1 MANRL
6 HYLALAGAI
15 ALGAILRF
23 WHLDSK
29 FIWLDEVITAIFSL
43 GRNYHDVPLD
53 TVFPL
58 ERLEQIFTFQSASC
72 SQIAQNLASQSTH
85 PPLFFCLMHSWFEWI
100 NPIAPNWVWTLRALS
115 AVFGTIAIAAI
126 YLLNTKAFSPTAGL
140 MAATMMAVSPFGV
153 YLSQEARHYTLPVL
167 AITLSLL
174 GSVQIQQDLFV
185 RRRSRFV
192 VWLFWAI
199 VNSIGLYIHYFFILA
214 LVSEVVTLLA
224 LMYWYRHNLPRHSV
238 LAFCLAMLAT
248 LVIFLPWLPTM
259 VAHFTRPETSWIPTP
274 HNVAP
279 IYQIMASWVLMII
292 ALPVENQPLY
302 IAILSSLLLLIFG
315 SWVMWHSYQGVW
327 KLWQSAA
334 TRLSVFTLASFIG
347 IVLLE
352 FLSIVYILHKD
363 ITIVPRYNFVYYPA
377 FLALLSTGLISSY
390 QQNKLVIFNISLER
404 RKFYYLV
411 FISSLLSCILV
422 VFNFV
427 FQKPY
432 NPEQV
437 AININQEPTIPL
449 MVVVGYK
456 DYQDVALGL
465 SFALALKKKRGF
477 GEGEFAFLER
487 SPQGYNSVWQ
497 LAQLLPINVS
507 PLNLWVVAPDLRRR
521 EYPPNLQIGQTSCNI
536 DLQQHYRLG
545 VPYQLYRCRSD
556 T

>member
-29 FIWLDEVITAIFSL
+29 FLWLDEVITAIFSL

-53 TVFPL
+53 TIFPL
-58 ERLEQIFTFQSASC
+58 ARLEQIFTFQSASC
-72 SQIAQNLASQSTH
+72 SQIAQNLANQSTH

-100 NPIAPNWVWTLRALS
+100 NPVAPNWVWTLRALS

-126 YLLNTKAFSPTAGL
+126 YFLNTKAFSPTAGL
-140 MAATMMAVSPFGV
+140 MAAVMMAVSPFGV

-174 GSVQIQQDLFV
+174 GLIQIQHDLFV
-185 RRRSRFV
+185 RRRSRFG

-214 LVSEVVTLLA
+214 LVSEVITLLA
-224 LMYWYRHNLPRHSV
+224 LMYWYRHNLPRHSIF
-238 LAFCLAMLAT
+238 AFCLAMLAT

-259 VAHFTRPETSWIPTP
+259 IAHFTRPETSWIPTP

-279 IYQIMASWVLMII
+279 IYQTMASWLLMII

-302 IAILSSLLLLIFG
+302 IVILSSLLLVIFG
-315 SWVMWHSYQGVW
+315 GLVMWHSYQGIN
-327 KLWQSAA
+327 KLWQLPAN
-334 TRLSVFTLASFIG
+334 RLSVFTLASFTG

-352 FLSIVYILHKD
+352 FFSIVYILQKD
-363 ITIVPRYNFVYYPA
+363 ITIVPRYNFVYYPS
-377 FLALLSTGLISSY
+377 FIALLAAGLISRY
-390 QQNKLVIFNISLER
+390 QQSKLFIFNISVR
-404 RKFYYLV
+404 RKFYFLL
-411 FISSLLSCILV
+411 FISSLISCILV
-422 VFNFV
+422 IFNFV

-437 AININQEPTIPL
+437 ATNINQEPTIPL

-465 SFALALKKKRGF
+465 SFALALEKVRDF
-477 GEGEFAFLER
+477 GRAEFAFLER

-497 LAQLLPINVS
+497 KLAQLPPINVS
-507 PLNLWVVAPDLRRR
+507 RLNLWVVAPGLRRR

-536 DLQQHYRLG
+536 DLPQHYRIG
-545 VPYQLYRCRSD
+545 VPYQLYRCRR
-556 T
+556 

>member
-29 FIWLDEVITAIFSL
+29 FLWLDEVITAIFSL
-43 GRNYHDVPLD
+43 GRNYSDVPLD
-53 TVFPL
+53 TIFPL

-72 SQIAQNLASQSTH
+72 SQIAQNLANQSTH

-100 NPIAPNWVWTLRALS
+100 NPVAPNWVWTLRALS

-174 GSVQIQQDLFV
+174 GLVQIQQDLFV
-185 RRRSRFV
+185 RRRSRFG

-214 LVSEVVTLLA
+214 LVSEVITLLA

-238 LAFCLAMLAT
+238 LAFCLSILTT

-259 VAHFTRPETSWIPTP
+259 ITHLTRPETSWIPAP

-279 IYQIMASWVLMII
+279 IYQTMASWLLMII

-315 SWVMWHSYQGVW
+315 GWVMWHSYQGIY
-327 KLWQSAA
+327 KLWQLPA
-334 TRLSVFTLASFIG
+334 TRLSIFTLASFIG

-352 FLSIVYILHKD
+352 FFSIVYVLHKD
-363 ITIVPRYNFVYYPA
+363 ITIVPRYNFVYYPG
-377 FLALLSTGLISSY
+377 FLALLAAGLISRY
-390 QQNKLVIFNISLER
+390 QQSKFFVFNIPIR
-404 RKFYYLV
+404 QKFYYLL
-411 FISSLLSCILV
+411 FITSLLSCILV

-437 AININQEPTIPL
+437 ATNINQEPTIPL
-449 MVVVGYK
+449 MVIVGYK

-465 SFALALKKKRGF
+465 SFALALEKVRGS
-477 GEGEFAFLER
+477 GRGEFAFLER

-497 LAQLLPINVS
+497 LAQLLPVAVS

-536 DLQQHYRLG
+536 DLQKHYRLG
-545 VPYQLYRCRSD
+545 VPYQLYRCRK
-556 T
+556 

>member
-6 HYLALAGAI
+6 HYLALAGVI

-29 FIWLDEVITAIFSL
+29 FLWLDEVITAIFSL

-53 TVFPL
+53 AVFSL
-58 ERLEQIFTFQSASC
+58 ARLEQIFTFQSASC

-126 YLLNTKAFSPTAGL
+126 YLLNTKAFSPIAGL
-140 MAATMMAVSPFGV
+140 MAAAMMAVSPFGV

-167 AITLSLL
+167 TITLSLL
-174 GSVQIQQDLFV
+174 GLIQIQQDLFV
-185 RRRSRFV
+185 RRRSRFR

-214 LVSEVVTLLA
+214 LVSEVITLLA
-224 LMYWYRHNLPRHSV
+224 LMYWYRYNLPRHSV

-248 LVIFLPWLPTM
+248 LVIFMPWLPTM
-259 VAHFTRPETSWIPTP
+259 VNHFTRPETSWIPAP

-279 IYQIMASWVLMII
+279 IYQTMASWLLMII

-302 IAILSSLLLLIFG
+302 IVILSSLLLLIFG
-315 SWVMWHSYQGVW
+315 GWVMWHSYQGIE
-327 KLWQSAA
+327 KLWQLPAN
-334 TRLSVFTLASFIG
+334 RLSVFTLASFTG

-352 FLSIVYILHKD
+352 FFSIVYILQKD
-363 ITIVPRYNFVYYPA
+363 ITIVPRYNFVYYPS
-377 FLALLSTGLISSY
+377 FFALLAVGLISRY
-390 QQNKLVIFNISLER
+390 QQSKLFVFNISVER
-404 RKFYYLV
+404 RKFYYLL
-411 FISSLLSCILV
+411 FISSLISCILV
-422 VFNFV
+422 IFNFV

-437 AININQEPTIPL
+437 ATNINQEPTIPL

-465 SFALALKKKRGF
+465 SFALALEKVRNF
-477 GEGEFAFLER
+477 GRGEFAFLER

-497 LAQLLPINVS
+497 KLAQLPPINVS
-507 PLNLWVVAPDLRRR
+507 RLNLWVVGPGLRRR

-536 DLQQHYRLG
+536 ELQQHYRLG
-545 VPYQLYRCRSD
+545 VPYQLYRCRR
-556 T
+556 

>member
-29 FIWLDEVITAIFSL
+29 FLWLDEVITAIFSL

-53 TVFPL
+53 TIFPL

-72 SQIAQNLASQSTH
+72 SQIAQNLANQSTH

-100 NPIAPNWVWTLRALS
+100 NPVAPNWVWTLRALS

-140 MAATMMAVSPFGV
+140 MAAVMMAVSPFGV

-174 GSVQIQQDLFV
+174 GLVQIQQDLFV
-185 RRRSRFV
+185 RRRSRFG

-214 LVSEVVTLLA
+214 LVSEVITLLA
-224 LMYWYRHNLPRHSV
+224 LMYWYRHNLPRYSV

-248 LVIFLPWLPTM
+248 LVVFLPWLPTM
-259 VAHFTRPETSWIPTP
+259 IAHFTRPETSWIPTP

-279 IYQIMASWVLMII
+279 IYQTMASWLLMII

-302 IAILSSLLLLIFG
+302 IIVSSSLLLLIFG
-315 SWVMWHSYQGVW
+315 SWVMWHSYQGIE
-327 KLWQSAA
+327 KLWQLPAN
-334 TRLSVFTLASFIG
+334 RLSVFTLASFTG

-352 FLSIVYILHKD
+352 FFSIVYILQKD
-363 ITIVPRYNFVYYPA
+363 ITIVPRYNFVYYPS
-377 FLALLSTGLISSY
+377 FLALLAAGLISRY
-390 QQNKLVIFNISLER
+390 QQSKLFVFNISIER
-404 RKFYYLV
+404 RKFYYLL
-411 FISSLLSCILV
+411 FTSSLISCILV
-422 VFNFV
+422 IFNFV

-437 AININQEPTIPL
+437 AININQEHTIPL

-465 SFALALKKKRGF
+465 SFALALEKVTGF
-477 GEGEFAFLER
+477 GRGEFAFLKR

-497 LAQLLPINVS
+497 KLAQLPPINVS
-507 PLNLWVVAPDLRRR
+507 RLNLWVVAPDLRRR

-545 VPYQLYRCRSD
+545 IPYQLYRCRR
-556 T
+556 